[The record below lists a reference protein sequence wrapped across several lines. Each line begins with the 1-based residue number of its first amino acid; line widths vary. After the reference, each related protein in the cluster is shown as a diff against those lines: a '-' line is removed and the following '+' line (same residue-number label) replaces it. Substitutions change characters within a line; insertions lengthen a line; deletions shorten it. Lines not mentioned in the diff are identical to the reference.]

1 MKSAIIATII
11 GSTAAFAPAQHA
23 SCSSPTTMNA
33 FTSADLPG
41 ALPPMGFWDPLG
53 FAENADENTLK
64 VREKHRDMI
73 HILCT

>member
-23 SCSSPTTMNA
+23 CSSPTTTAMNA

-64 VREKHRDMI
+64 VREKHSGS
-73 HILCT
+73 

>member
-11 GSTAAFAPAQHA
+11 GSAAAFAPAQHA
-23 SCSSPTTMNA
+23 CSSSTTMNA

-64 VREKHRDMI
+64 VRENGVSLRYA
-73 HILCT
+73 